1 MHVVSPSKR
10 GETAAKVVALLSGIL
25 MGCTYASFGSS
36 LASQWF
42 STTKASNVEFTTA
55 VPSTTPGRVLNE
67 TALFLVSDDTTM
79 ADTLARRIKVLCWIH
94 NNEATAN
101 LTAAIKATWGKR
113 CTGFI
118 RTTNKAVINSTDT
131 HHIPNGKD
139 NSNLEN
145 AYRFIYN
152 NFSSKFDWILKVNG
166 HSYVVMENLRFKLFA
181 YNPLNAVGVGL
192 ALNNSNGQTYLS
204 DKASYALSKSG
215 LKKLIHGFD
224 NGVKCKN
231 ATNLRNEEL
240 RIGICMSEAKIHFA
254 KSTDANGKK
263 LFYDQYLDNFLLPD
277 PNVKLPYPWYEDYH
291 VNHYLDAASNF
302 SISFYDISWQQM
314 YVMEFLIYQ
323 LRPYGLESEMPPL
336 PDLVSY
342 AD

>member
-1 MHVVSPSKR
+1 MHAVSPSKR
-10 GETAAKVVALLSGIL
+10 GESVVKVVALFSGIL
-25 MGCTYASFGSS
+25 LGCMYALFGSS
-36 LASQWF
+36 LASNWF
-42 STTKASNVEFTTA
+42 STTKGSNVQFTTV
-55 VPSTTPGRVLNE
+55 VPSTTPSQVLNE
-67 TALFLVSDDTTM
+67 TALFLVSDDTIM
-79 ADTLARRIKVLCWIH
+79 ADTLAKRIKVLCWIH
-94 NNEATAN
+94 NNDAKN
-101 LTAAIKATWGKR
+101 DLTEAIKATWGKR
-113 CTGFI
+113 CTGLI
-118 RTTNKAVINSTDT
+118 RTTNKNVINSTYT

-145 AYRFIYN
+145 AYRFIYK

-192 ALNNSNGQTYLS
+192 TLNNSNGQTYLS

-215 LKKLIHGFD
+215 LNKLIKGFD

-231 ATNLRNEEL
+231 ATQLHNDEH

-254 KSTDANGKK
+254 KSTDANDKK
-263 LFYDQYLDNFLLPD
+263 LFYDKYLDNFLLPNE
-277 PNVKLPYPWYEDYH
+277 NVKLPYPWYQDYH
-291 VNHYLDAASNF
+291 VDHNLNLTSNY
-302 SISFYDISWQQM
+302 SISFYDISPNEM
-314 YVMEFLIYQ
+314 YVLEFLIYQ
-323 LRPYGLESEMPPL
+323 LRPYGLETEMPPL